1 MRTQI
6 DRSFPAA
13 TRVSWTDL
21 FLVPVAAALSPLDH
35 VLVGMAAAGLGVEA
49 LCLYL
54 GLSRD
59 ALFMRIVALDLRTP
73 HDRPLR
79 KPSGK
84 TPWTV
89 SDVQQLISCWIEGLT
104 GVAIAAQLG
113 RSPGAVYSKARRL
126 GLPKRQRKLLCRV
139 PATIR
144 ALRQHPQS
152 SPSADVSGNYPSLER
167 FIEKLR
173 APAPARFPLPQDL
186 LRRIEK
192 ARRESGLDLLPRLE
206 VFAPATGAPRIGK
219 QKHAYARTWTPELEH
234 ELSLRVWAGQYYRD
248 IAEAMAMSA
257 ATVASRMTLLEIPLA
272 DIPERRRGNRPPY
285 DEAVA
290 LKNIK
295 ACDMVEGYCRHF
307 HRIFWGD
314 RCRSQRD
321 LSKAGREKTL
331 ASVDTRYA

>member
-1 MRTQI
+1 
-6 DRSFPAA
+6 
-13 TRVSWTDL
+13 VSWTDL

-35 VLVGMAAAGLGVEA
+35 VLVGMVAAGLGVEA

-84 TPWTV
+84 TPWTG
-89 SDVQQLISCWIEGLT
+89 SDVHQLIAWWVEGLT
-104 GVAIAAQLG
+104 GVAIAEQLG

-126 GLPKRQRKLLCRV
+126 GLPRRQRKLLCRA
-139 PATIR
+139 PAAIE

-152 SPSADVSGNYPSLER
+152 SPSADVRGDHPSLER
-167 FIEKLR
+167 FIEQLR
-173 APAPARFPLPQDL
+173 APAPAPARFPLPQDL
-186 LRRIEK
+186 SRRIDA
-192 ARRESGLDLLPRLE
+192 ARREAGLDLLPRLE
-206 VFAPATGAPRIGK
+206 VLAPAPGAPRIGK
-219 QKHAYARTWTPELEH
+219 QKAAFARTWTPELEH
-234 ELSLRVWAGQYYRD
+234 ELSLRVWAGQYYKD
-248 IAEAMAMSA
+248 IAEAMAMSTP
-257 ATVASRMTLLEIPLA
+257 TVASRMTLLEIPLG

-295 ACDMVEGYCRHF
+295 ACDMVEGYCRRF

-321 LSKAGREKTL
+321 LSKAGRVETL
-331 ASVDTRYA
+331 ASFNSSYA

>member
-13 TRVSWTDL
+13 TRASWTDL

-35 VLVGMAAAGLGVEA
+35 VLVGMVAAGLGVEA

-73 HDRPLR
+73 HERPLR

-84 TPWTV
+84 TPWIG
-89 SDVQQLISCWIEGLT
+89 SDVQQLIAWWIEGLT

-126 GLPKRQRKLLCRV
+126 GLPRRQRKLLCRA
-139 PATIR
+139 PSAIKAR
-144 ALRQHPQS
+144 RQRPES
-152 SPSADVSGNYPSLER
+152 SPAANVRDDYPS
-167 FIEKLR
+167 FIERLP
-173 APAPARFPLPQDL
+173 APAPSPFALPQDL
-186 LRRIEK
+186 SRRIET
-192 ARRESGLDLLPRLE
+192 ARHEAGLDLLPRLE
-206 VFAPATGAPRIGK
+206 VLAPATGAPRIGK
-219 QKHAYARTWTPELEH
+219 QKAAFTRTWTPELEH

-248 IAEAMAMSA
+248 IAEAMAMST
-257 ATVASRMTLLEIPLA
+257 ATVRSRMTLLEIPLA

-295 ACDMVEGYCRHF
+295 TCDMVEGYCRHF

-321 LSKAGREKTL
+321 RSKAGREATL
-331 ASVDTRYA
+331 ASFDGRYA